1 MMHFIS
7 PQFLDIKMYVIS
19 FFVRESVEQFSI
31 AVHRLP
37 RLHGALKVIQ
47 QRTTL
52 CYLCAALGIVNL
64 TYYFDKLSCNY
75 VEYILILECNHVYI
89 DRRYILPEGAHQ

>member
-19 FFVRESVEQFSI
+19 FLVRDSVEHFRI
-31 AVHRLP
+31 AVLRLHS
-37 RLHGALKVIQ
+37 HGALKVIQ
-47 QRTTL
+47 QRTSL

-75 VEYILILECNHVYI
+75 VEYILILECNHAYI